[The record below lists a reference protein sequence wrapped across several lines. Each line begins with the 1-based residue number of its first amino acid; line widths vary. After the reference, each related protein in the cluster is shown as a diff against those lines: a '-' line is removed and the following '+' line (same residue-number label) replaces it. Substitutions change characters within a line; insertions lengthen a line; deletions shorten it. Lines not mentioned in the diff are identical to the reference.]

1 MILILFVIVHSLS
14 IFGSHTVNVWIL
26 LESICRL
33 FCDVWHNYERLRWL
47 VCPCLILS
55 SILHEFIFRNRFD
68 CSLLAS
74 AFRASYNSSG
84 WLIFLLWILSFSFVR
99 PRAWCCLW
107 AIGLGG
113 YRKLDDTCFVLGR
126 GLWCLI
132 GILVGDNNKWLYSHS
147 VRGYTAFMLTV
158 WQGLWVLLRRI
169 LRYWNWACCIF
180 LGFLESLFCA
190 AGQGCL
196 FTLLVGRLRSVYHD
210 KAAWISAVVTRSIID
225 VSTALTTFL
234 KTFSLLFLL
243 CLCTRSSPFRAFT
256 RSRLFRLS
264 ILFSLAVVTHEWEV
278 LNVDDLTLNISIDI
292 C

>member
-1 MILILFVIVHSLS
+1 MSRLGRASRDAFQPIFLSHLTVVDGSYQSSDTLLTRLLRSFCQVKRLICCEVMILILFIIVHSLS
-14 IFGSHTVNVWIL
+14 IFGSHTVNVWVL

-84 WLIFLLWILSFSFVR
+84 WLIFLLWVLSFSFVR
-99 PRAWCCLW
+99 PRAWCGLW

-169 LRYWNWACCIF
+169 LRY
-180 LGFLESLFCA
+180 
-190 AGQGCL
+190 
-196 FTLLVGRLRSVYHD
+196 
-210 KAAWISAVVTRSIID
+210 
-225 VSTALTTFL
+225 
-234 KTFSLLFLL
+234 
-243 CLCTRSSPFRAFT
+243 
-256 RSRLFRLS
+256 
-264 ILFSLAVVTHEWEV
+264 
-278 LNVDDLTLNISIDI
+278 
-292 C
+292 